1 LSARLAPVLAA
12 SGLSAQKIVRYIET
26 VAMRAATR
34 EVTTP
39 VSEVRRN
46 QHRPTTSNM
55 RPPNAGRTI
64 IGSKAHTMSHED
76 ANSGRTQ
83 SLFERLIQSNDPLL
97 GQIDRNAKSLLQS
110 ALGKLDVV
118 SREEFDAQTAVLQR
132 TRQRL
137 ETLEQSIEALN
148 DALEQPIEP

>member
-1 LSARLAPVLAA
+1 MLFRRAGVEAYNPFDMAYAHQVSARLAPVLAT
-12 SGLSAQKIVRYIET
+12 SGLSVQKIVRYIENMAT
-26 VAMRAATR
+26 GAGTR
-34 EVTTP
+34 ESATL
-39 VSEVRRN
+39 
-46 QHRPTTSNM
+46 
-55 RPPNAGRTI
+55 TI
-64 IGSKAHTMSHED
+64 SRSQAHTMSHEH

-83 SLFERLIQSNDPLL
+83 SLFERLIQNNDPLL

-137 ETLEQSIEALN
+137 EVLEQQIETLSDTLEQSA
-148 DALEQPIEP
+148 AP

>member
-1 LSARLAPVLAA
+1 
-12 SGLSAQKIVRYIET
+12 
-26 VAMRAATR
+26 
-34 EVTTP
+34 
-39 VSEVRRN
+39 
-46 QHRPTTSNM
+46 
-55 RPPNAGRTI
+55 
-64 IGSKAHTMSHED
+64 MSHED

-137 ETLEQSIEALN
+137 ESLEQQIEALSN
-148 DALEQPIEP
+148 ALERPIER

>member
-1 LSARLAPVLAA
+1 
-12 SGLSAQKIVRYIET
+12 
-26 VAMRAATR
+26 
-34 EVTTP
+34 
-39 VSEVRRN
+39 
-46 QHRPTTSNM
+46 
-55 RPPNAGRTI
+55 
-64 IGSKAHTMSHED
+64 MSHEHT
-76 ANSGRTQ
+76 NSGRSQ

-97 GQIDRNAKSLLQS
+97 GQIDRNAKSLLLS

-137 ETLEQSIEALN
+137 ETLEQQIEALS

>member
-1 LSARLAPVLAA
+1 
-12 SGLSAQKIVRYIET
+12 
-26 VAMRAATR
+26 
-34 EVTTP
+34 
-39 VSEVRRN
+39 
-46 QHRPTTSNM
+46 
-55 RPPNAGRTI
+55 
-64 IGSKAHTMSHED
+64 MSHED
-76 ANSGRTQ
+76 ASSGRPQ

-97 GQIDRNAKSLLQS
+97 GQIDRNAKSLLRS

-137 ETLEQSIEALN
+137 ETLEQQIEALS